1 MGASIQDLPLYY
13 RQQNQTSS
21 CALRKQSI
29 IPGIAC
35 KLAFIPM
42 VATCHRSEL
51 NPYAPSKTNTIIK
64 SCTTR
69 FVSVSHNRQ
78 TLLINALNIKP
89 NKCRVIHGGTIID
102 KKPNI
107 DTIRLA
113 KEQLGLNSTNT
124 ILFSAGHLG
133 KIKGHQHTIQALE
146 QLVAE
151 QPNTMLYI
159 AGTGSAD
166 EKAQIE
172 ATIAHCKLESHV
184 TLLGQISNIKQWIL
198 SADIFVQ
205 PSIEEAFGL
214 VFIEAGACAKP
225 VIATA
230 VGGIV
235 DIINEETG
243 ILVPPSSPSSLSK
256 ALNTLIKN
264 KALRDMLGDNA
275 YQRISNLFSLDKMIN
290 SYDELFKSLRK

>member
-51 NPYAPSKTNTIIK
+51 NPYAPSKTNTITK

-69 FVSVSHNRQ
+69 FVSASYNHQ

-133 KIKGHQHTIQALE
+133 KTK
-146 QLVAE
+146 
-151 QPNTMLYI
+151 
-159 AGTGSAD
+159 
-166 EKAQIE
+166 
-172 ATIAHCKLESHV
+172 
-184 TLLGQISNIKQWIL
+184 
-198 SADIFVQ
+198 
-205 PSIEEAFGL
+205 
-214 VFIEAGACAKP
+214 
-225 VIATA
+225 
-230 VGGIV
+230 
-235 DIINEETG
+235 
-243 ILVPPSSPSSLSK
+243 
-256 ALNTLIKN
+256 
-264 KALRDMLGDNA
+264 
-275 YQRISNLFSLDKMIN
+275 
-290 SYDELFKSLRK
+290 